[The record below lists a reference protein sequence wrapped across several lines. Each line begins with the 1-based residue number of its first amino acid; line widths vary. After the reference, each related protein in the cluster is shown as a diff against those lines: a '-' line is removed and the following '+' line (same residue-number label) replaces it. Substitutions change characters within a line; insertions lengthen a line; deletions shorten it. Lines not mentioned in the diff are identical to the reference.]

1 MQDKMTLFRKMKKH
15 ISDFKIIWDNLS
27 PYSYDCPNCALTTNE
42 RLFEALQPSARVLF
56 MKNELYKKPNFY
68 VKCKVCG
75 FTTPAYDTSKEALD
89 AWNDSWVTTESII
102 ANKMIDGEAKNA
114 SI

>member
-1 MQDKMTLFRKMKKH
+1 MQYRMNFFKKIKKH
-15 ISDFKIIWDNLS
+15 ISDFKTIWDNLS

-42 RLFEALQPSARVLF
+42 KLFEECEPTARVLF
-56 MKNELYKKPNFY
+56 MKNEIYNKPNFY

-89 AWNDSWVTTESII
+89 NWNDNWVTTESII
-102 ANKMIDGEAKNA
+102 ANRLIDDGVKDA